1 MCAKLLSLG
10 SLTCPRAVAE
20 ARVLFALEITIQP
33 SWEVE
38 IYGWALWVLQCFPH
52 IPAACVEE
60 SKFSHS
66 KQDVS
71 PRAFQPTESLIGLSF
86 ECSHPTTSFEQET
99 HQQKHPGPELLY
111 SIWPWFLCCCFF
123 FFFSFIKDQWT
134 VLPVSVERGAL
145 TLALSGQ
152 MGTAFMTGMSQWT
165 VGCKAC
171 LTPLLKETHSGIWHL
186 SGPTVRIAV
195 GGCLLQ
201 PYLLTIQVFVRCL
214 WKCNL

>member
-1 MCAKLLSLG
+1 M
-10 SLTCPRAVAE
+10 
-20 ARVLFALEITIQP
+20 QP
-33 SWEVE
+33 SHNLIWTRNTSAETP
-38 IYGWALWVLQCFPH
+38 WTRTALFNLTMVP
-52 IPAACVEE
+52 
-60 SKFSHS
+60 
-66 KQDVS
+66 
-71 PRAFQPTESLIGLSF
+71 
-86 ECSHPTTSFEQET
+86 
-99 HQQKHPGPELLY
+99 LL
-111 SIWPWFLCCCFF
+111 LLF

-214 WKCNL
+214 WKCNLLGIILRTKIPVASYFLGYVLCSYIFLSGWCLPTWEDVDFVFPF